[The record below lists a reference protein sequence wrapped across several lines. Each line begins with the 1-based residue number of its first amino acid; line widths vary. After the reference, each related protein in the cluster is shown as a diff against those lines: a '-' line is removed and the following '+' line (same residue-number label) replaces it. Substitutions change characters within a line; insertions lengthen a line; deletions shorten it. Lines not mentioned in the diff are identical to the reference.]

1 MRAAEKLALEHPSG
15 RGGLAPAALAR
26 VFHTPSLLYFLAVA
40 EELSIRAAARRLHIA
55 SSAVAR
61 QIAQLE
67 AAIGM
72 ALFERES
79 RRLSLTA
86 AGEIL
91 LRHARELSGPI
102 DAAVSELDLLAG
114 LRSGTIR
121 LATFESVGLTI
132 LPRIVAS
139 FAGRYPRLHVDIRMA
154 SAAEVIDL
162 LADHEVDMGFTFIA
176 RPPRGLD
183 VAIRRDLPIGA
194 VMRPDHPLAVNPA
207 PTFADCAAHLI
218 AVPGRGL
225 SIRDVLEP
233 FIDQEPRGK
242 RSFVEANSIRMLVE
256 LAASGRYVAFVTAL
270 GIDRDVAEG
279 RVVFRPL
286 ADRGLPLNR
295 FGLVVRSG
303 GTLRFAP
310 AAFFDHAK
318 ATFDAIESLG

>member
-1 MRAAEKLALEHPSG
+1 MDPAPN
-15 RGGLAPAALAR
+15 RGGLSPAALAR
-26 VFHTPSLLYFLAVA
+26 VFHTPSLLYFLAVS
-40 EELSIRAAARRLHIA
+40 EELSIRAAARRLHVA

-61 QIAQLE
+61 QVMQLE
-67 AAIGM
+67 AALGM
-72 ALFERES
+72 PLFERQA

-91 LRHARELSGPI
+91 LRHARQLAAPL

-121 LATFESVGLTI
+121 IATVESVGLTL

-154 SAAEVIDL
+154 PAAEVIDL
-162 LADHEVDMGFTFIA
+162 VADHEVDMGFTFIA

-194 VMRPDHPLAVNPA
+194 VMRPDHPLAANPS
-207 PTFADCAAHLI
+207 PTFAECAAHLV
-218 AVPGRGL
+218 AVPRRGL

-233 FIDQEPRGK
+233 FIEQEPRGK
-242 RSFVEANSIRMLVE
+242 SSFVEVNSIRMLVE

-279 RVVFRPL
+279 RIVFRPL
-286 ADRGLPLNR
+286 SDKGLPLNR
-295 FGLVVRSG
+295 FGLVLRAAGS
-303 GTLRFAP
+303 LRFAP

-318 ATFDAIESLG
+318 GFFDTIEGLS